1 MSSDITMV
9 ELSRLE
15 SLTFS
20 LRRLRLL
27 RRSPRTSTWVHAVH
41 RGLAI
46 GRSGANMENAL
57 DLEPIIRQRHTRS
70 GHRY

>member
-20 LRRLRLL
+20 LRRLLL
-27 RRSPRTSTWVHAVH
+27 RLEQLSAGVQAVADDAHRAGASQAGSTQ
-41 RGLAI
+41 
-46 GRSGANMENAL
+46 GA
-57 DLEPIIRQRHTRS
+57 H
-70 GHRY
+70 GV